1 MTLIPRPQTGRYI
14 SFEGIEGSGKSY
26 YLRKLH
32 EQYPDKFTPVL
43 ELSREGLGEKILYV
57 LSHESD
63 EFFRHGHPVSE
74 ALLFFAMKLFEFDKR
89 IVPLLAQSKTVVE
102 DRSADTNCLYS
113 AILLNEK
120 YGSVSTYEYYQKLM
134 GVRKILAPIPDLTVC
149 FVPDLNKALARAQE
163 RDGRKYTSSERAFVE
178 TAFKGYEELCSKEK
192 PRIVKIEPDGLTY
205 DLVFDTLT
213 ATLGF

>member
-1 MTLIPRPQTGRYI
+1 MTLIPRPQTGRYV
-14 SFEGIEGSGKSY
+14 SFEGVEGSGKTY

-32 EQYPDKFTPVL
+32 ERHPDKFTPVL
-43 ELSREGLGEKILYV
+43 ELSKEGLGEKILYV

-74 ALLFFAMKLFEFDKR
+74 ALLFFAMKLFEFDNS
-89 IVPLLAQSKTVVE
+89 IVPLLMQGKTVVE

-120 YGSVSTYEYYQKLM
+120 YGASTYKYYQELM
-134 GVRKILAPIPDLTVC
+134 IMRKALAPIPDITIC
-149 FVPDLNKALARAQE
+149 FVPDLDKALARAQE
-163 RDGRKYTSSERAFVE
+163 RDGRKYTPSEQAFVQN
-178 TAFKGYEELCSKEK
+178 AFKGYEELCSRESE
-192 PRIVKIEPDGLTY
+192 RIVKIEPDSLTSEVV
-205 DLVFDTLT
+205 LERLA